1 MNRWQSVACTAVAA
15 LVVGGCA
22 GYLTAQAQQ
31 PDDGQEA
38 QEWAQETGI
47 ITGGRWEERPTRSQ
61 VARMLYRYHQHI
73 TERTAG
79 ANHQHTAGGLPADDT
94 NTTTT
99 AAGSQAVTTTTAAA
113 VGGSGSEVRL
123 LLVELEYEGPS
134 EPNIWPPQIF
144 TITRMPPRS
153 FWGDDGIVIV
163 DQPYLAAR
171 EGCRVRNQCGF
182 GGWGADLVPSRDFE
196 VGYTVYSTRN
206 GIYCQDSTWYSGIT
220 AIPCEV
226 RVWDDGQLLMVC
238 RAEGRWNPEIARQAD
253 FPASCEIG
261 VR

>member
-1 MNRWQSVACTAVAA
+1 M
-15 LVVGGCA
+15 
-22 GYLTAQAQQ
+22 QAI
-31 PDDGQEA
+31 
-38 QEWAQETGI
+38 GI
-47 ITGGRWEERPTRSQ
+47 VNDGRWEERPTRSQ

-163 DQPYLAAR
+163 DQPYLAAS
-171 EGCRVRNQCGF
+171 VTNAASA
-182 GGWGADLVPSRDFE
+182 GGGVPLYLHATLRSETRFTPR
-196 VGYTVYSTRN
+196 GTVSTARTPR
-206 GIYCQDSTWYSGIT
+206 GI
-220 AIPCEV
+220 PV
-226 RVWDDGQLLMVC
+226 L
-238 RAEGRWNPEIARQAD
+238 PP
-253 FPASCEIG
+253 FPAKCGSGMTGSC
-261 VR
+261 